1 MPRSL
6 LLISVLLLTPI
17 PAWANATAGFDL
29 HWFWDDNCAQ
39 CHGHSGE
46 FSRQFL
52 HINND
57 QLQGRHHVDDLL
69 VFMRHHYTR
78 SDQVEAIHAMLK
90 AQVTT
95 EPRFEQQCSKCH
107 GTASSLVR
115 ESAMLRNEVLMSRR
129 SGQTTRQFLQSHRRL
144 TPQDIDF
151 YEALLTR
158 IARETGQ

>member
-1 MPRSL
+1 MPRSI
-6 LLISVLLLTPI
+6 LLISMLLLSLI
-17 PAWANATAGFDL
+17 PAWANAAVGFDL

-52 HINND
+52 LINND

-78 SDQVEAIHAMLK
+78 SDQMEAIHDMLK
-90 AQVTT
+90 AQVAI

-107 GTASSLVR
+107 RKASELVR
-115 ESAMLRNEVLMSRR
+115 ESTILRSEVLTIRG
-129 SGQTTRQFLQSHRRL
+129 SGQTIRQFLQSHRRL
-144 TPQDIDF
+144 TSQDIDF
-151 YEALLTR
+151 YDTLLTR